1 VSSLP
6 LIASLLTAAVVV
18 PPLVRGLRFAGL
30 MRPNYR
36 GASVAA
42 PTGVAIVAV
51 ALVALGPLALIA
63 ELGDAEVFFPETL
76 RALAF
81 VLGVALLGF
90 LDDVAGASDRAEAR
104 PAWSDPYEAEADRYE
119 AGADRYEAG
128 ADRYEAGAAPPYQAE
143 EEHPTLEVPRGIRG
157 HARATAEGRPSTGIL
172 KALGTIGLALF
183 VLSGEGRS
191 AENYLLAA
199 AVLVLSTN
207 LFNLL
212 DLRPGRSQKALLV
225 LGAGLLIGEWN
236 LDSLWTLGLFVG
248 TIVILLPVD
257 LREQGMLG
265 DTGSNAVGA
274 VAGLWLVLTL
284 STTGLVV
291 ALVLLIGA
299 TAYGE
304 FRSISALVDRT
315 PGLRQI
321 DSLGRA
327 SHA

>member
-6 LIASLLTAAVVV
+6 LIASLVIAAVVV
-18 PPLVRGLRFAGL
+18 PPLVRGLRAAGL
-30 MRPNYR
+30 TRVNYR

-42 PTGVAIVAV
+42 PTGVAIAAV
-51 ALVALGPLALIA
+51 ALIALGPLALIA
-63 ELGDAEVFFPETL
+63 ELGDAEVFFPQAL
-76 RALAF
+76 RALTF
-81 VLGVALLGF
+81 VLGVTLLG
-90 LDDVAGASDRAEAR
+90 LIDDDVAGAAEPAQAA
-104 PAWSDPYEAEADRYE
+104 PAWAGGYEAEEGRY
-119 AGADRYEAG
+119 
-128 ADRYEAGAAPPYQAE
+128 AA
-143 EEHPTLEVPRGIRG
+143 EEHPTMEVPPRGIRG
-157 HARATAEGRPSTGIL
+157 HARATAGGRPSTGVL

-183 VLSGEGRS
+183 VVSGQGLTTED
-191 AENYLLAA
+191 YLLAT
-199 AVLVLSTN
+199 AVLVLATN
-207 LFNLL
+207 FFNLL
-212 DLRPGRSQKALLV
+212 DLRPGRSQKALLL
-225 LGAGLLIGEWN
+225 LGAGLLIGERD

-248 TIVILLPVD
+248 TIIVLLPVD

>member
-1 VSSLP
+1 MSSLP
-6 LIASLLTAAVVV
+6 LIASLVIAAVVV
-18 PPLVRGLRFAGL
+18 PPLVRGLRSAGL
-30 MRPNYR
+30 TRTNYR

-51 ALVALGPLALIA
+51 ALIALGPLALIA
-63 ELGDAEVFFPETL
+63 ELGDAEVFFPDTL
-76 RALAF
+76 RAVTF

-90 LDDVAGASDRAEAR
+90 LDDVAGAGEREEAV
-104 PAWSDPYEAEADRYE
+104 PAWASGYEAEEGRYD
-119 AGADRYEAG
+119 A
-128 ADRYEAGAAPPYQAE
+128 
-143 EEHPTLEVPRGIRG
+143 EEHPTMEAPRGIRG
-157 HARATAEGRPSTGIL
+157 HARATAGGRPSTGVL

-183 VLSGEGRS
+183 VVSGQGLS
-191 AENYLLAA
+191 AEDFLLAT
-199 AVLVLSTN
+199 AVLVLCTN

-225 LGAGLLIGEWN
+225 LGAGLLIGEWD

-248 TIVILLPVD
+248 TIVVLLPVD

-284 STTGLVV
+284 STTGQAV
-291 ALVLLIGA
+291 ALVLLIVA
-299 TAYGE
+299 TLYGE
-304 FRSISALVDRT
+304 FRSISALIDRT
-315 PGLRQI
+315 PGLRQL
-321 DSLGRA
+321 DSFGRA

>member
-1 VSSLP
+1 MSSLP
-6 LIASLLTAAVVV
+6 LIASLVIAAVVV
-18 PPLVRGLRFAGL
+18 PPLVRGLRAAGL
-30 MRPNYR
+30 TRVNYR

-42 PTGVAIVAV
+42 PTGVAIAAV
-51 ALVALGPLALIA
+51 ALIALGPLALIA
-63 ELGDAEVFFPETL
+63 ELGDAEVFFPQAL
-76 RALAF
+76 RALTF
-81 VLGVALLGF
+81 VLGVTLLG
-90 LDDVAGASDRAEAR
+90 LIDDVAGAAEPAEAA
-104 PAWSDPYEAEADRYE
+104 PAWTGGYEGGEDRYE
-119 AGADRYEAG
+119 A
-128 ADRYEAGAAPPYQAE
+128 
-143 EEHPTLEVPRGIRG
+143 EEHPTMEVPPRGIRG
-157 HARATAEGRPSTGIL
+157 HARATAGGRPSTGVL

-183 VLSGEGRS
+183 VVSGQGLTTED
-191 AENYLLAA
+191 YLLAT
-199 AVLVLSTN
+199 AVLVLATN
-207 LFNLL
+207 FFNLL
-212 DLRPGRSQKALLV
+212 DLRPGRSQKGLLL
-225 LGAGLLIGEWN
+225 LGVGLLIGEWD

-248 TIVILLPVD
+248 TIVVLLPVD

-299 TAYGE
+299 TVYGE
-304 FRSISALVDRT
+304 FRSISVLVERT